1 MLWAAVCPAAD
12 TPSPVAP
19 PPCSASGKAPACQA
33 PAEDLKAARQAFG
46 RGLKLEKS
54 RNEDLEKREKAFY
67 EFEEASRLVPGNV
80 EYLRARELA
89 RQDLAREYLERGN
102 GDLLDGRQVEAMA
115 EFQTAL
121 NLDPQNEF
129 AQQRVNDALGPMP
142 ARSANPPQVVASADV
157 LKVKP
162 LDAPHD
168 IHYRGDS
175 RGLLTAVAASFGLT
189 VIFDD
194 SFPNRQVRFDL
205 DNADFATTMQAASAV
220 TKSFS
225 VPVEDTVLYVALDN
239 PENHRLF
246 DRMGMRSFYVPG
258 GPSPQEL
265 NELLTSLRTLFD
277 FKFAAQNAQSST
289 ITVRGPKP
297 ALEAATQFL
306 AQLNSPRPEVM
317 FDLKVFQVS
326 HTYMRQLGL
335 HVPDNFNLFNIPAS
349 ALAALAGQNV
359 QSLINQ
365 LIASGGINQAG
376 NQTISALIAQLQSQ
390 ANSLFSQPLATFGG
404 GLTFFGL
411 SLDQLSPV
419 LSMNESSVRQLN
431 HVQLRASQEKDATFK
446 LGERYPILNATFSP
460 IANSSAIS
468 AVLGNQSY
476 TPPFPSVNYEDIG
489 LTVKAK
495 PVVHHNSDVAVDLE
509 LQFRTLGTTVTNG
522 IPDILNREYK
532 GGILLK
538 DGEQAAVAGMITKSE
553 ERSLTGLPLFGG
565 IPGFS
570 VLTGQSSKQ
579 EEDDEL
585 LILITPHVLLDPERL
600 ETPEIWIGN

>member
-1 MLWAAVCPAAD
+1 
-12 TPSPVAP
+12 VAP
-19 PPCSASGKAPACQA
+19 PPCSASGKGPACQA

-54 RNEDLEKREKAFY
+54 RNEDLENLEKAFY

-205 DNADFATTMQAASAV
+205 DNANFATAMQAASAV

-225 VPVEDTVLYVALDN
+225 VAVEDTVLYVALDS

-246 DRMGMRSFYVPG
+246 DRMGMRSF
-258 GPSPQEL
+258 
-265 NELLTSLRTLFD
+265 
-277 FKFAAQNAQSST
+277 
-289 ITVRGPKP
+289 
-297 ALEAATQFL
+297 
-306 AQLNSPRPEVM
+306 
-317 FDLKVFQVS
+317 
-326 HTYMRQLGL
+326 
-335 HVPDNFNLFNIPAS
+335 
-349 ALAALAGQNV
+349 
-359 QSLINQ
+359 
-365 LIASGGINQAG
+365 
-376 NQTISALIAQLQSQ
+376 
-390 ANSLFSQPLATFGG
+390 
-404 GLTFFGL
+404 
-411 SLDQLSPV
+411 
-419 LSMNESSVRQLN
+419 
-431 HVQLRASQEKDATFK
+431 
-446 LGERYPILNATFSP
+446 
-460 IANSSAIS
+460 
-468 AVLGNQSY
+468 
-476 TPPFPSVNYEDIG
+476 
-489 LTVKAK
+489 
-495 PVVHHNSDVAVDLE
+495 
-509 LQFRTLGTTVTNG
+509 
-522 IPDILNREYK
+522 
-532 GGILLK
+532 
-538 DGEQAAVAGMITKSE
+538 
-553 ERSLTGLPLFGG
+553 
-565 IPGFS
+565 
-570 VLTGQSSKQ
+570 
-579 EEDDEL
+579 
-585 LILITPHVLLDPERL
+585 
-600 ETPEIWIGN
+600 